1 VAKYHLLDLGQIKL
15 SFVVFGDLRMK
26 KSLLALAALSAFAT
40 AAQAQSSVTVYGIVD
55 IGYGSK
61 DYTNNNYVAGQNGST
76 TGAQQSALSSQRLGF
91 RGTEDLGGGLKA
103 NFTLESG
110 MTSETAPTFA
120 REYKVGLAS
129 STMGSLDIGLSK
141 TVSQLM
147 MERYTAG
154 GANNWVGEA
163 FNYND
168 TTTFNTQTIPAYGST
183 AAIAAVNEA
192 AADQTPV
199 NTYTSARATG
209 FHYNSP
215 VMSGVQV
222 GVTYANSDNKDE
234 DGSLTLG
241 NNAKAQ
247 NQEIAIVYTGI
258 KGLSLGASKGER
270 KARAATA
277 TASDKKTVTQFGGS
291 YTYGPATV
299 YAQYIE
305 SVAKDTA
312 GVQASALEGTQFGV
326 KYAVNSKVTLHAQMA
341 QVDQEGTTAGTRTHD
356 RDAMQLGAQYALS
369 KRTTAYVLYG
379 TQESKAV
386 STGVTNEIKGTVA
399 GVRHSF

>member
-1 VAKYHLLDLGQIKL
+1 
-15 SFVVFGDLRMK
+15 MK

-76 TGAQQSALSSQRLGF
+76 TGAQQGALSSQRLGF

-103 NFTLESG
+103 NFQLESG
-110 MTSETAPTFA
+110 MTSETAPAFA
-120 REYKVGLAS
+120 REYTVGLSSAS
-129 STMGSLDIGLSK
+129 LGSLNIGLSK

-163 FNYND
+163 FNYSD
-168 TTTFNTQTIPAYGST
+168 ATTFNTQAIPAYGST
-183 AAIAAVNEA
+183 AAVAGVNTA

-199 NTYTSARATG
+199 NSYTLARATG

-222 GVTYANSDNKDE
+222 GVTYANSENKDE
-234 DGSLTLG
+234 DGTLI

-270 KARAATA
+270 KERAATA
-277 TASDKKTVTQFGGS
+277 TAQTKATVTQFGGS
-291 YTYGPATV
+291 YTYGPATF

-305 SVAKDTA
+305 SEAKDIA
-312 GVQASALEGTQFGV
+312 GVQSSAYEGKQYGV
-326 KYAVNSKVTLHAQMA
+326 KFAVNSNVTLHAQMA
-341 QVDQEGTTAGTRTHD
+341 QLDQEGATAGTRTHD

-379 TQESKAV
+379 TQESKKL
-386 STGVTNEIKGTVA
+386 SDGVTNEIKGTVA